1 MSLRGQEREVQQAGG
16 SPLRAPVVP
25 ARRRDCC
32 MTMSFCTVTMSAP
45 APSRSPADREHAEP
59 GAAFG
64 GGGVDALFEHPQL
77 DAPVAQRGAE
87 GDQVQYGAAEPVQ
100 AGYDEG
106 VAGAQVAQE
115 QVELW
120 AAGFGAACS
129 VEVDVVSG
137 DAGAAQGVE
146 LVGGVLLV
154 GGDAC
159 VPEQQ
164 PSCGRQPGRWTSRSR
179 RATSPP
185 TSPAGTP
192 LSSTC
197 GTTRTWSTCATCRC
211 TRCTPQQTPTRWS
224 PSGRPVASSS
234 PRAAPT
240 GCRTSP

>member
-1 MSLRGQEREVQQAGG
+1 
-16 SPLRAPVVP
+16 
-25 ARRRDCC
+25 

-129 VEVDVVSG
+129 VEVDVGGG

-146 LVGGVLLV
+146 LVGGALRV

-159 VPEQQ
+159 VPEQHGVD
-164 PSCGRQPGRWTSRSR
+164 SRGRARFAGLPTLI
-179 RATSPP
+179 AT
-185 TSPAGTP
+185 
-192 LSSTC
+192 
-197 GTTRTWSTCATCRC
+197 
-211 TRCTPQQTPTRWS
+211 
-224 PSGRPVASSS
+224 PVFDV
-234 PRAAPT
+234 
-240 GCRTSP
+240 